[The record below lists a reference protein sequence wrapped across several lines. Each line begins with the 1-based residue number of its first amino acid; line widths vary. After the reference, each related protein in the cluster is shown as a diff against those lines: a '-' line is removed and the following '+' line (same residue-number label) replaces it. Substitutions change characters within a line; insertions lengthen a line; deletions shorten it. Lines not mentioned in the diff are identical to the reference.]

1 MSYWLEIEPLSGS
14 TAVPTASEII
24 VIGSGFS
31 GVSCAYFL
39 QQAGYDDILLLDDD
53 LPRAASFRNCGHI
66 LPGPVESIVA
76 LSQIYGREKAKF
88 IWKFS
93 EDCCFQLKETVE
105 ELGLEIDY
113 RQNGYLVIAIDTV
126 EDQELRNAVE
136 LLTAMGFKGNRYVPA
151 MELAEMGVCE
161 AKGAR
166 YDAQGACAHPVK
178 FRNELLKVCLA
189 QGLRY
194 HSGQRV
200 NRVKESSGRVYL
212 SLANSESVHGDAVVL
227 ATNAYTSL
235 VSPAF
240 TGLITPFR
248 GQIICS
254 KPLQPVLDVPFS
266 FNHGYEY
273 GLFTPDNRLMFGGWR
288 EHTPTGETGT
298 FDLHINP
305 VVEEGLRNFCARHL
319 GINTEWEYSWSGIM
333 GASTSGLPYVGTT
346 PNPRIF
352 VCAGFTGHGFG
363 WAHGCAKLLQKI
375 MVGEE
380 NLPPITEYLNCYQ

>member
-14 TAVPTASEII
+14 TAVPADGEII

-53 LPRAASFRNCGHI
+53 LLKAASFRNCGHI

-76 LSQIYGREKAKF
+76 LSQIHGQEKAKL

-93 EDCCFQLKETVE
+93 EDCCFQLRETVE

-113 RQNGYLVIAIDTV
+113 RQDGYLVIAIDAV
-126 EDQELRNAVE
+126 EDRELQSSVE
-136 LLTAMGFKGNRYVPA
+136 LLTAMGFSGNRYVSA
-151 MELAEMGVCE
+151 AELADMGVRE

-166 YDAQGACAHPVK
+166 YDAHGACAHPVK

-189 QGLRY
+189 RGLRY

-200 NRVKESSGRVYL
+200 DGVKESSDKVHL
-212 SLANSESVHGDAVVL
+212 SLANSESICGDAVVL

-235 VSPAF
+235 LSPSF
-240 TGLITPFR
+240 SNLITPFR
-248 GQIICS
+248 GQIIGS
-254 KPLQPVLDVPFS
+254 KPLQPILDVPFS

-273 GLFTPDNRLMFGGWR
+273 GLFTSDNRLMFGGWR

-305 VVEEGLRNFCARHL
+305 AVEEGLRSFCARHL
-319 GINTEWEYSWSGIM
+319 GANTEWEYSWSGIM

-346 PNPRIF
+346 PSPRIF

-363 WAHGCAKLLQKI
+363 WAHGCAKLLQRI
-375 MVGEE
+375 MVGEK
-380 NLPPITEYLNCYQ
+380 NLPAITRHLHCY